1 MVVKDLLI
9 YTCIGIALVL
19 VLLLVG
25 ASGCATVPAPSPVP
39 YSEPVVSLDTAPV
52 PLPPY
57 RSVVEIVQLN
67 DVGMPERT
75 TRDTVDLVW
84 DGGPQT
90 AWTRRAGEYER
101 PWPKDR
107 YLVREVGRVAR

>member
-1 MVVKDLLI
+1 MKDLLI

-67 DVGMPERT
+67 DVGMPEH
-75 TRDTVDLVW
+75 TRLYSVDLVW
-84 DGGPQT
+84 DGYPAT
-90 AWTRRAGEYER
+90 TTWT
-101 PWPKDR
+101 KCVD
-107 YLVREVGRVAR
+107 V

>member
-1 MVVKDLLI
+1 MYAAV
-9 YTCIGIALVL
+9 TIAAVS

-25 ASGCATVPAPSPVP
+25 AQGCATVPAPSPVP
-39 YSEPVVSLDTAPV
+39 YSEPVLSLDTAPV

-57 RSVVEIVQLN
+57 RSVVEIVQHN

-75 TRDTVDLVW
+75 RLDTVDLVW
-84 DGGPQT
+84 DGYPAT
-90 AWTRRAGEYER
+90 TTWTRRAGEYER

-107 YLVREVGRVAR
+107 YLVREVGRVER